1 VNREPARE
9 ASLQQRD
16 PLALMIGRPTIY
28 LAAVGVPVFA
38 GVMIWLNR
46 HDISNVAA
54 AIASLALT
62 AITGLL
68 FAFASSPLRA
78 PLTTNVLVAITIGSI
93 ATAVFA
99 EIAMWSTNGSVR
111 DDWGAAVVALYLLAL
126 APYRPA
132 RQIALAGLVSA
143 AVVAVLTFAQ
153 ASDEQYDY
161 PSYVYAF
168 IAVTPILVVSLGA
181 ARFARDLVRGLDV
194 WEKRDTMST
203 SVLDLSDRQWIAR
216 SVQQDRVTLL
226 NQEIVPFLSEMLARD
241 DLTERDREQALK
253 YSSAIRAIMV
263 AEIDRT
269 WLDYVLGE
277 ASGSGGW
284 NGSLV
289 DESLRAESMSTD
301 QRTVV
306 RAFVVALHAQP
317 GFSNESMVIELEADG
332 DRTYATV
339 SAVFEATD
347 YVMYNALEP
356 YFAVMRLLFDD
367 LSVGYQ
373 HPALT
378 LRFSYG
384 QR

>member
-1 VNREPARE
+1 MSRE
-9 ASLQQRD
+9 ATLQQRD

-28 LAAVGVPVFA
+28 LASIGVPVFA

-46 HDISNVAA
+46 DDISNVAA

-78 PLTTNVLVAITIGSI
+78 PLTTNVLVAISLGSI
-93 ATAVFA
+93 GAAVLA
-99 EIAMWSTNGSVR
+99 EASMWSTNGSVR
-111 DDWGAAVVALYLLAL
+111 DDWGATVVALYLLAL

-132 RQIALAGLVSA
+132 RQIALAGLASA
-143 AVVAVLTFAQ
+143 VIVAMLTFAQ
-153 ASDEQYDY
+153 ASEVQTDY

-168 IAVTPILVVSLGA
+168 IAITPILVVSLGA
-181 ARFARDLVRGLDV
+181 ARFARELVRGLEL
-194 WEKRDTMST
+194 WEQRDTMST
-203 SVLDLSDRQWIAR
+203 SVLDVNDRQWIAR
-216 SVQQDRVTLL
+216 SVQQNRVTLL
-226 NQEIVPFLSEMLARD
+226 NQEIVPFLSEVLERD
-241 DLTERDREQALK
+241 ELTERDRERALEF
-253 YSSAIRAIMV
+253 SSAIRAIMV

-277 ASGSGGW
+277 ASGPRGW
-284 NGSLV
+284 RGTLV

-306 RAFVVALHAQP
+306 RALVVALHSQP
-317 GFSNESMVIELEADG
+317 AFSNETMVVKLDADG
-332 DRTYATV
+332 DRTYATIN
-339 SAVFEATD
+339 AVFESTEF
-347 YVMYNALEP
+347 VSYNALEP

>member
-1 VNREPARE
+1 MSRE
-9 ASLQQRD
+9 ATLQQRD

-28 LAAVGVPVFA
+28 LASIGVPVFA

-46 HDISNVAA
+46 DDISNVAA

-78 PLTTNVLVAITIGSI
+78 PLTTNVLVAISLGSI
-93 ATAVFA
+93 GAAVLA
-99 EIAMWSTNGSVR
+99 EASMWSTNGSVR
-111 DDWGAAVVALYLLAL
+111 DDWGATVVALYLLAL

-132 RQIALAGLVSA
+132 HQIALAGLASA
-143 AVVAVLTFAQ
+143 VIVATLTFAQ
-153 ASDEQYDY
+153 ASEVQTDY

-168 IAVTPILVVSLGA
+168 IAITPILVVSLGA
-181 ARFARDLVRGLDV
+181 ARFARELVRGLEL
-194 WEKRDTMST
+194 WEQRDTMST
-203 SVLDLSDRQWIAR
+203 SVLDLNDRQWIAR
-216 SVQQDRVTLL
+216 SVQQNRVTLL
-226 NQEIVPFLSEMLARD
+226 NQEIVPFLSEVLERD
-241 DLTERDREQALK
+241 ELTERDRERALEF
-253 YSSAIRAIMV
+253 SSAIRAIMV

-277 ASGSGGW
+277 ASGARGW
-284 NGSLV
+284 RGTLV

-306 RAFVVALHAQP
+306 RALVVALHSQP
-317 GFSNESMVIELEADG
+317 AFSNETMVVKLDADG
-332 DRTYATV
+332 DRTYATIN
-339 SAVFEATD
+339 AVFESTEF
-347 YVMYNALEP
+347 VSYNALEP

>member
-1 VNREPARE
+1 MSRENPRE
-9 ASLQQRD
+9 ATLQQRD

-28 LAAVGVPVFA
+28 LAAIGVPVFA

-46 HDISNVAA
+46 EDISNVGAA
-54 AIASLALT
+54 VASLALT

-78 PLTTNVLVAITIGSI
+78 PLTSNVLVAITIGSL

-111 DDWGAAVVALYLLAL
+111 DDWGATVVALYLLAL

-132 RQIALAGLVSA
+132 RQIAVAGLSSA
-143 AVVAVLTFAQ
+143 VVVAVLTFVQ
-153 ASDEQYDY
+153 ASERQTDY
-161 PSYVYAF
+161 PSYISAV
-168 IAVTPILVVSLGA
+168 IAITPILVVSLGA
-181 ARFARDLVRGLDV
+181 ARFARELVRGLDI
-194 WEKRDTMST
+194 WEKRDSMST

-216 SVQQDRVTLL
+216 SVQQNRVTLL
-226 NQEIVPFLSEMLARD
+226 NQEIVPFLSEILERD
-241 DLTERDREQALK
+241 DLTPHDRERALE

-277 ASGSGGW
+277 ASGPGGW
-284 NGSLV
+284 KGSLI
-289 DESLRAESMSTD
+289 DESLRAESMTTD

-317 GFSNESMVIELEADG
+317 TFSNDSMVIELDADG

-339 SAVFEATD
+339 RTVFESTEF
-347 YVMYNALEP
+347 VSYNALEP

-373 HPALT
+373 HPSLT

>member
-1 VNREPARE
+1 MSREFRRE
-9 ASLQQRD
+9 ATLQQRD

-78 PLTTNVLVAITIGSI
+78 PLTSNVLVAISVGSI

-111 DDWGAAVVALYLLAL
+111 DDWGATVVALYLLAL

-132 RQIALAGLVSA
+132 RQIALAGLASA
-143 AVVAVLTFAQ
+143 VVVAVLTFAQ
-153 ASDEQYDY
+153 ASDQQNEY

-168 IAVTPILVVSLGA
+168 IAITPILVVSLGA
-181 ARFARDLVRGLDV
+181 ARFARELVRGLEL

-216 SVQQDRVTLL
+216 SVQQNRVTLL
-226 NQEIVPFLSEMLARD
+226 NQEIVPFLSEILARD
-241 DLTERDREQALK
+241 ELTERDRERALE
-253 YSSAIRAIMV
+253 YSSAVRAIMV

-277 ASGSGGW
+277 ASGAGGW
-284 NGSLV
+284 RGSLV
-289 DESLRAESMSTD
+289 DESSRAESMTTD

-317 GFSNESMVIELEADG
+317 GFSNETMSIELEADG